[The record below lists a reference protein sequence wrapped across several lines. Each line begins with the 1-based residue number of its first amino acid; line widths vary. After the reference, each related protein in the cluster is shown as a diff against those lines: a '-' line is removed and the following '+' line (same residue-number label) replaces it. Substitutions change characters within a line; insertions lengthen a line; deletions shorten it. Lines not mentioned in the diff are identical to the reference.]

1 MPRSLERESDGM
13 AVALAIHLG
22 VYCAVAACFA
32 LALYYLMQP
41 TRLPNPGMAAYKPS
55 PSTTGYAALL
65 RAERE
70 AAKRGVK
77 VELEPE
83 TTGAAA
89 PQAPDVKPDAKKA
102 KAQGRT
108 SGQSR
113 TPPARRPQPAEPT
126 IQPADPTTFAQ
137 QPFFSGHRPMY

>member
-1 MPRSLERESDGM
+1 MPRSLQRESDGM

-32 LALYYLMQP
+32 LALYYLMRP

-108 SGQSR
+108 PSQSR
-113 TPPARRPQPAEPT
+113 TRPARRPQPADPT
-126 IQPADPTTFAQ
+126 TQPADPTTFAQ

>member
-1 MPRSLERESDGM
+1 M

-41 TRLPNPGMAAYKPS
+41 TRLPNPGMAAHEPS
-55 PSTTGYAALL
+55 PSTTSYAAVL

-70 AAKRGVK
+70 AAKRNVK
-77 VELEPE
+77 VEVEPE

-113 TPPARRPQPAEPT
+113 TRPARRP
-126 IQPADPTTFAQ
+126 QPADPTTFAQ